1 METELGKEFEPRL
14 EKEFGGGRKMYDRN
28 LASLLLDIDSS
39 LVA

>member
-14 EKEFGGGRKMYDRN
+14 EKEFGGCRKKYDKN
-28 LASLLLDIDSS
+28 FTFLLLGIDSS